1 MFNFYFGV
9 GFALVN
15 FILFLLCYKW
25 FGKAGLFAWIA
36 AATILANLQV
46 VKTIEMFGLVMT
58 LGNVIYGTIY
68 LATDL
73 LNEKYGEKEAKK
85 AVWFGFFTLVMT
97 TIIMQLVL
105 VFEPHESD
113 FAQTHLE
120 ALFGLMPRL
129 ALGSLT
135 AYLVSQY
142 LDVKLFAKLRE
153 KFSRPDQLWIRN
165 NGSTMVSQLI
175 DTFIFCIIAFAGVF
189 SWDVWVQIF
198 FTTYVIKFVVSAAS
212 TPFIY
217 IARGFKHTEE
227 TQKPGF

>member
-1 MFNFYFGV
+1 
-9 GFALVN
+9 
-15 FILFLLCYKW
+15 
-25 FGKAGLFAWIA
+25 
-36 AATILANLQV
+36 
-46 VKTIEMFGLVMT
+46 
-58 LGNVIYGTIY
+58 
-68 LATDL
+68 
-73 LNEKYGEKEAKK
+73 
-85 AVWFGFFTLVMT
+85 
-97 TIIMQLVL
+97 
-105 VFEPHESD
+105 
-113 FAQTHLE
+113 
-120 ALFGLMPRL
+120 MPRL

>member
-1 MFNFYFGV
+1 MFNFYVGV

-85 AVWFGFFTLVMT
+85 AVWFGFFTLAMT

-175 DTFIFCIIAFAGVF
+175 DTFIFCMIAFAGVF

-198 FTTYVIKFVVSAAS
+198 FTTYIIKFVVSAAS

>member
-9 GFALVN
+9 GFTLVN

-175 DTFIFCIIAFAGVF
+175 DTFIFCMIAFAGVF

>member
-15 FILFLLCYKW
+15 FVLFLLCYKW

-85 AVWFGFFTLVMT
+85 AVWFGFFILVMT

-175 DTFIFCIIAFAGVF
+175 DTFIFCMIAFAGVF
-189 SWDVWVQIF
+189 SWDVWLQIF

-227 TQKPGF
+227 TQKPGI

>member
-175 DTFIFCIIAFAGVF
+175 DTFIFCMIAFAGVF

>member
-198 FTTYVIKFVVSAAS
+198 FTTYVIKFVVSLAS